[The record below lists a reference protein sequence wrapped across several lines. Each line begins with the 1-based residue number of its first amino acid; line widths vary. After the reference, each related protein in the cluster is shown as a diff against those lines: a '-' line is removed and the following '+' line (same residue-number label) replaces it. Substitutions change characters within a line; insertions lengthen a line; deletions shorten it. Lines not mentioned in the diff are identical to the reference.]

1 VALPELLANSPTPG
15 ASGAETT
22 LAAAVTDPAAVS
34 ISVAAAA
41 RPVLQAAGQFRLEVD
56 SEVMLVTG
64 GSSTTT
70 WTVVRGV
77 EGTTAATHASGASV
91 YHVWTAGALDARYA
105 RARGPVIIPE
115 DFSGINANG
124 VVTAGSGS
132 GGTITGTDD
141 STFFKSMVAE
151 ALPGVLT
158 AQGGLTVLLGPNT
171 YYINGAPDNTYFG
184 NASIP
189 IPTMG
194 YSKAQLN
201 AIAANIPF
209 DIPVLRF
216 IGVPGLTKIVSPRTD
231 AYSSTNGPYSIIGGP
246 TVEGLGLTK
255 SPPALPLR
263 VEFEGITF
271 IAPDQPVGLAVD
283 LACMT
288 SARVD
293 NCKFMTTTTLSFETS
308 GNAPANL
315 PGIASAGIRMPI
327 SGSTESRS
335 KLKDCV
341 INGFGAMVVSGNW
354 LTIDSVA
361 GNFCRTM
368 LGIDNTMNVNTAVI
382 ANGFGCTGCNYLIAG
397 WTPSAGVGSLTT
409 TVSSNPRDVIG
420 VFEQY
425 AWASPFGLTAD
436 FLDANGLIGGDIQTY
451 IWQTVFG
458 PTGAPG
464 VTGRGASLRSRPADR
479 SADTGTVTLSAGT
492 KTVAASSVVATTRVK
507 VGILTP
513 GGTVGSPFVSS
524 VTAGTGFTVKSTSTT
539 DTSVV
544 WWELSNP

>member
-1 VALPELLANSPTPG
+1 V
-15 ASGAETT
+15 
-22 LAAAVTDPAAVS
+22 V
-34 ISVAAAA
+34 
-41 RPVLQAAGQFRLEVD
+41 
-56 SEVMLVTG
+56 LVTAG
-64 GSSTTT
+64 ANGTT
-70 WTVVRGV
+70 WTISRAV
-77 EGTTAATHASGASV
+77 EGSLTPGTGSTHAVGTPI
-91 YHVWTAGALDARYA
+91 YHPWTLGGINTRYA
-105 RARGPVIIPE
+105 RARGPIVIPE
-115 DFSGINANG
+115 DFTGINANG
-124 VVTAGSGS
+124 VVVAGSGS
-132 GGTITGTDD
+132 GGSITGTDD
-141 STFFKSMVAE
+141 TAYFDQMVAQ
-151 ALPGVLT
+151 ALPGMLT
-158 AQGGLTVLLGPNT
+158 TQGGLTVLLGPNT

-194 YSKAQLN
+194 YSKAQIN

-246 TVEGLGLTK
+246 TVEGLGLT
-255 SPPALPLR
+255 SAPPAVPLR

-283 LACMT
+283 LACLT

-293 NCKFMTTTTLSFETS
+293 NCKFMTTTTLSFETG
-308 GNAPANL
+308 GNSPANL

-341 INGFGAMVVSGNW
+341 INGFGAMVVAGNW
-354 LTIDSVA
+354 LTIDSVV
-361 GNFCRTM
+361 GNYCRTM
-368 LGIDNTMNVNTAVI
+368 LGLDDTMNVNTAVI
-382 ANGFGCTGCNYLIAG
+382 VTGMGCTGANYLIAG
-397 WTPSAGVGSLTT
+397 WSPAAGVKSLTT
-409 TVSSNPRDVIG
+409 TASSNPRDVIG

-425 AWASPFGLTAD
+425 AWVSPFTLTAD
-436 FLDANGLIGGDIQTY
+436 FLDANALIGGDVQTY
-451 IWQTVFG
+451 IWQTIFG

-479 SADTGTVTLSAGT
+479 SADTGTTTLAAGT
-492 KTVAASSVVATTRVK
+492 KTVSAASVTATTRVK
-507 VGILTP
+507 CGILTP
-513 GGTVGSPFVSS
+513 GGTVGSPFISS
-524 VTAGTGFTVKSTSTT
+524 VTAGTGFTIKSTSTT